1 MVLGPFVDVDASHAG
16 SQSQVT
22 KGRVLWEATSKA
34 KVPDGIT
41 SFFQE
46 DTTDLEWGRGSVGI
60 VYPFACLQGV
70 LKQVP
75 KCELN

>member
-46 DTTDLEWGRGSVGI
+46 DTTDLE
-60 VYPFACLQGV
+60 
-70 LKQVP
+70 
-75 KCELN
+75 